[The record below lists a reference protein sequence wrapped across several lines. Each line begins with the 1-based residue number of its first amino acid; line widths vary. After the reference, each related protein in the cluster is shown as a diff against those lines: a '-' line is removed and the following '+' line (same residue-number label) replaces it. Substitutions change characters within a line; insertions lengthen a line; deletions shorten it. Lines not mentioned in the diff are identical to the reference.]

1 MLSSPFL
8 IGKVLCIVAGDQTSA
23 EIFHSRIKLAT
34 LFVCFHSVMYYNY
47 AGGVVATKKETFMKI
62 NGYAN
67 SYWGWG
73 NEDDDFSARY
83 VTVKTNK

>member
-1 MLSSPFL
+1 
-8 IGKVLCIVAGDQTSA
+8 
-23 EIFHSRIKLAT
+23 
-34 LFVCFHSVMYYNY
+34 MYYNY

-83 VTVKTNK
+83 VCIYCVYIFLTPCIK